1 MNRLLR
7 ASENIAA
14 LVLLLIALL
23 IASNV
28 ALRYTMSVQI
38 PDWFDVSRLLQAIAI
53 FWGIALTTYRGTHIC
68 VDVLWENLGPRGR
81 RLVDLFATTVTLVFL
96 VPMAW
101 MVWVKVRTTGTQGTM
116 DLRLPLIYFY
126 FVAGLGATAA
136 VFLAA
141 KRIWEL
147 FLRGEPATAPEA
159 THGP

>member
-14 LVLLLIALL
+14 LVLLLIAVL
-23 IASNV
+23 ITVNV
-28 ALRYTMSVQI
+28 TLRYTISVQV
-38 PDWFDVSRLLQAIAI
+38 PDWFDFSRLLQAIAI

-68 VDVLWENLGPRGR
+68 VDVLWENMGPVGKRMI
-81 RLVDLFATTVTLVFL
+81 DIFATTVTLLFL
-96 VPMAW
+96 IPMAW

-116 DLRLPLIYFY
+116 DLRVPLVYFY
-126 FVAGLGATAA
+126 FVAALGATAA

-147 FLRGEPATAPEA
+147 VSRGEAAVELEP